1 MLKGFMT
8 QRNNFGGIRLEK
20 LDVVLDTTNIIISQV
35 EY

>member
-20 LDVVLDTTNIIISQV
+20 LEQQSKIK
-35 EY
+35 EG